1 MAWPAAPA
9 ACRAASAPVEAAL
22 LSTDAGRTCDVT
34 ARRAGQQHGQSRADQ
49 QGRHRVGAG
58 LLGERLDQRKA
69 GVLGKRKRFAGQR
82 RRRHA
87 VAQLAQRVG
96 EADAGRIGLAL
107 KTGG

>member
-9 ACRAASAPVEAAL
+9 AS
-22 LSTDAGRTCDVT
+22 
-34 ARRAGQQHGQSRADQ
+34 RAGQQHGQSRADQ
-49 QGRHRVGAG
+49 QGRHRVGPG

-69 GVLGKRKRFAGQR
+69 GVLGKRERFAGQR

-87 VAQLAQRVG
+87 IAQLPQRVG

-107 KTGG
+107 KVGG